1 MYTCTKFILIS
12 PNFIPTSP
20 IIAFYFSIQMPRFNK
35 YSYRCLF
42 LINVLQISNVCLFPV
57 LDSSKLK
64 MWFIARP
71 SNKKLPPYITTLT
84 LSSIISDT
92 FLQHIIL
99 KFTFERSMHACL
111 FLLECAC
118 VSICTHVCR
127 HVRLRMSMVAK
138 RGHWKFVS
146 ISVSLSLRGR
156 VYSWTWDS
164 CLFD

>member
-42 LINVLQISNVCLFPV
+42 LINVLQISNVCLFSV

-64 MWFIARP
+64 TWFIARP

-84 LSSIISDT
+84 LSSIIFWYFSPTYNTEIYFWKIDACM
-92 FLQHIIL
+92 LI
-99 KFTFERSMHACL
+99 FTWMRLCEYMHTCLSTCALAHVHGGQERALEVCL
-111 FLLECAC
+111 NL
-118 VSICTHVCR
+118 
-127 HVRLRMSMVAK
+127 
-138 RGHWKFVS
+138 
-146 ISVSLSLRGR
+146 
-156 VYSWTWDS
+156 
-164 CLFD
+164 CLPFP